1 MKCRIPFILFVILC
15 CAFSASANEAKV
27 RLGIDVLLDENA
39 DLLAGKRIALL
50 TNFTGRLSDGRLTA
64 EVFSKRS
71 DFKLVKIFTPE
82 HGFYLS
88 SPAGKSVDN
97 TTIYG
102 VPTISLYGG
111 NRHPTA
117 EQLSDCDIVVV
128 DLQDVGVRSYTYAS
142 TVLYVAESAL
152 KAGKFLIV
160 CDRPNPLGGL
170 AVDGNVLEPKYKS
183 FIGLLPVPYLHGCT
197 IGELVMMAIGE
208 GWLDVQKN
216 SGYEIITMD
225 NWKRSMTWEDTGLM
239 WFPTSP
245 NVPTVNSVRGMAML
259 GAFGELSL
267 FNIGIGTSTPFQ
279 YCGITKD
286 LRSKT
291 DKALENIKYDGISLT
306 SCNYGAKSENFGYF
320 LNFSN
325 CDSVLYFSAGI
336 DLALV
341 WRDAVPEKFTMNTDS
356 AKRAMFVK
364 ATGTEELF
372 NAIMKKATREYI
384 MKIARRGIDNYMITR
399 QKYLIQKYGD
409 GQ

>member
-1 MKCRIPFILFVILC
+1 MMKCRIPFILFVILC

-286 LRSKT
+286 L
-291 DKALENIKYDGISLT
+291 
-306 SCNYGAKSENFGYF
+306 
-320 LNFSN
+320 
-325 CDSVLYFSAGI
+325 
-336 DLALV
+336 
-341 WRDAVPEKFTMNTDS
+341 
-356 AKRAMFVK
+356 
-364 ATGTEELF
+364 
-372 NAIMKKATREYI
+372 
-384 MKIARRGIDNYMITR
+384 
-399 QKYLIQKYGD
+399 
-409 GQ
+409 